1 MPATREYLKRK
12 GEVFRRLKAASL
24 YEIVVDLQEG
34 GEEAKPEPSAAYPFP
49 DDISPYSIAYG
60 DSKVPFTAA
69 VRQQSY
75 GVVCRRT
82 NRVGISCPRI
92 CLTALVAPVAAVVL
106 LQSRPPAWLCSL

>member
-69 VRQQSY
+69 VR
-75 GVVCRRT
+75 
-82 NRVGISCPRI
+82 
-92 CLTALVAPVAAVVL
+92 AAVLWCRV
-106 LQSRPPAWLCSL
+106 